1 MCGIAGY
8 LTTLKAKGTQTIAR
22 MIGSIV
28 HRGPD
33 DLGYTLLDVNS
44 NTGIDFADPRSYKAL
59 GARIQNTDSGDTQ
72 TSHNLALGQCR
83 FSIIDISPSGH
94 QPMWSANGR
103 VCAIFNGEI
112 YNYIE
117 LKAELT
123 KLKHTFKTSSD
134 TEVLLESYQEWG
146 TGAFEKLNGPF
157 AIVLYDKLNRGLLF
171 ARDRIGK
178 SPLYYT
184 VKDGTL
190 YWSSEIKSI
199 LSICGVGKFTINP
212 KSVDYFIRYGWRDRE
227 GTFWDDIYDFPPAS
241 FAWVQTDLSLRI
253 KRYWS
258 LPYERLSAKQIGF
271 NDAIQELRS
280 ILINSIKIR
289 TRADVPVAFDLSGG
303 IDSSIIVSMAAT
315 QIKKPMTT
323 YTVVFEE
330 KEANE
335 EPYAHAVAEKYMD
348 IIDYKTVRPSKR
360 DFWDAANDF
369 VWLQEEPFH
378 APNLHTDQEMR
389 RSMRNQGTKVVI
401 TGAAGDEVFAGYP
414 GEYIIPYLKYLL
426 CRGDLS
432 SFLTELT
439 SSSEFRTRDLFKFL
453 VLDIVLK
460 QPEFIC
466 SLKMFK
472 TERYL
477 INKCYKSQLI
487 KNELLNEDR
496 GFNARMK
503 ENMTFRRMNYW
514 LRSGNKAT
522 FGIPVETRSPF
533 LDYRIVEFAFKLPP
547 EYLIKN
553 GWHKYILREMAKD
566 ILPSEVAW
574 RKRKMGFPFPFKEWL
589 TKSKDIVNKNIIIS
603 ECPFLVKECINQHY
617 DDLVRVAPVSLWR
630 LVSVA
635 LWWRRVIQGEQ
646 LIVS

>member
-1 MCGIAGY
+1 
-8 LTTLKAKGTQTIAR
+8 
-22 MIGSIV
+22 
-28 HRGPD
+28 
-33 DLGYTLLDVNS
+33 
-44 NTGIDFADPRSYKAL
+44 
-59 GARIQNTDSGDTQ
+59 
-72 TSHNLALGQCR
+72 
-83 FSIIDISPSGH
+83 
-94 QPMWSANGR
+94 
-103 VCAIFNGEI
+103 
-112 YNYIE
+112 
-117 LKAELT
+117 
-123 KLKHTFKTSSD
+123 
-134 TEVLLESYQEWG
+134 
-146 TGAFEKLNGPF
+146 
-157 AIVLYDKLNRGLLF
+157 
-171 ARDRIGK
+171 
-178 SPLYYT
+178 
-184 VKDGTL
+184 
-190 YWSSEIKSI
+190 
-199 LSICGVGKFTINP
+199 
-212 KSVDYFIRYGWRDRE
+212 
-227 GTFWDDIYDFPPAS
+227 
-241 FAWVQTDLSLRI
+241 
-253 KRYWS
+253 
-258 LPYERLSAKQIGF
+258 
-271 NDAIQELRS
+271 
-280 ILINSIKIR
+280 
-289 TRADVPVAFDLSGG
+289 
-303 IDSSIIVSMAAT
+303 
-315 QIKKPMTT
+315 
-323 YTVVFEE
+323 
-330 KEANE
+330 
-335 EPYAHAVAEKYMD
+335 
-348 IIDYKTVRPSKR
+348 
-360 DFWDAANDF
+360 

-414 GEYIIPYLKYLL
+414 GEYIVPYLKYLL